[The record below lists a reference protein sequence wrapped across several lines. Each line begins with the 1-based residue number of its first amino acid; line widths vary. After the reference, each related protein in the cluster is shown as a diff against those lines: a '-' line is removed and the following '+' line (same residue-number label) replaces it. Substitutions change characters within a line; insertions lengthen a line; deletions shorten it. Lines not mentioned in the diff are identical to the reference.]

1 MSNLGGAMA
10 IIPPEVGV
18 IVIVIFIIVLI
29 VTWATK
35 SSNDKY
41 RFGNADY
48 QYYPPPITV
57 QNKYYKDIQNECA
70 GNTYN
75 YNCLEKVHLKAF
87 RGDMENQPT
96 AAWDAQTH
104 VCMNSPDVVDE
115 FSLYR
120 CLDGTYADYR
130 YP

>member
-1 MSNLGGAMA
+1 MTDNSLQLVIIILGA
-10 IIPPEVGV
+10 IIAVW
-18 IVIVIFIIVLI
+18 LI
-29 VTWATK
+29 VMMSK
-35 SSNDKY
+35 KYDNY

-48 QYYPPPITV
+48 QYKPPPPTV
-57 QNKYYKDIQNECA
+57 QNNYYKGIQNECG
-70 GNTYN
+70 GNTYD

-104 VCMNSPDVVDE
+104 VCMNSPDVIDE

-120 CLDGTYADYR
+120 CLGGTYADYR

>member
-1 MSNLGGAMA
+1 MTDNSLQLVIIIGGA
-10 IIPPEVGV
+10 
-18 IVIVIFIIVLI
+18 IIVVWLI
-29 VTWATK
+29 VMMSKK
-35 SSNDKY
+35 SDNY

-48 QYYPPPITV
+48 QYKPPPPTV
-57 QNKYYKDIQNECA
+57 QNNYYKGIQNDCK
-70 GNTYN
+70 GNTYD
-75 YNCLEKVHLKAF
+75 YNCLEKVRLKSF

-120 CLDGTYADYR
+120 CLDGTYAKYI